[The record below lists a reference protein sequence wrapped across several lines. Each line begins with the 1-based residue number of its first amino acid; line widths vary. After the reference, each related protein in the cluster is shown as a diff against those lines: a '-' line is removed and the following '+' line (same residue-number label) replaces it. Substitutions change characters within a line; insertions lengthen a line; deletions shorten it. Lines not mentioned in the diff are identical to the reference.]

1 MRLKVALTSKKIV
14 VIYNDGFETCQSP
27 NYNII
32 KDQQYWRLSMGQ
44 TIVEKI
50 FSRKCGKDIRA
61 GEVVMAPIDGAMIH
75 DITGPLAIQKFYE
88 MGGLKVFDPERVIM
102 LFDHQIPADSIPAA
116 ENHVYMRKFAAEQQI
131 HNYDIN
137 EGVCHQVVVEKGRAA
152 PGEIV
157 IGADSHTCMYG
168 AVGAFATGI
177 GSTDMGFALKF
188 GSLYF
193 KVPETI
199 KAEVSG
205 KFPDRVGA
213 KDLILAIAADIGAD
227 GATYQAIEFTGKTI
241 AKLDMAGRMTCCNM
255 AIEMGAKAGIVAPDK
270 VTWKYMNGRRKMK
283 SFTLES
289 DTNATFAQERAY
301 NVSDL
306 EPQVAV
312 PHNVDTGVPVSEVAG
327 THIDQVFIGSCT
339 NGRFRDLQDAAEV
352 LGKKK
357 FDPQVRVIIIPAS
370 RDEYL
375 KTLRAGLIEKFVRA
389 GALVEAPCC
398 GPCMGGAFGLLAPGE
413 VSLSTSNR
421 NFKGRQGSTEGKVY
435 LCSPATAAASA
446 ITGVIT
452 DPREV

>member
-1 MRLKVALTSKKIV
+1 
-14 VIYNDGFETCQSP
+14 
-27 NYNII
+27 
-32 KDQQYWRLSMGQ
+32 MGS

-50 FSRKCGKDIRA
+50 FSRKCGREIKA

-75 DITGPLAIQKFYE
+75 DITGPLAIRKFSE
-88 MGGLKVFDPERVIM
+88 MGGKRVFDPKRIIM
-102 LFDHQIPADSIPAA
+102 LFDHQIPADSLEAA
-116 ENHVYMRKFAAEQQI
+116 ENHVFMRKFAAEQGI

-137 EGVCHQVVVEKGRAA
+137 EGVCHQVVLEKGRAA

-157 IGADSHTCMYG
+157 VGADSHTCMYG

-188 GSLYF
+188 GALYF

-199 KAEVSG
+199 RAEVSG
-205 KFPDRVGA
+205 KFPKRVGA

-227 GATYQAIEFTGKTI
+227 GATYQAIEFEGKTMS
-241 AKLDMAGRMTCCNM
+241 KMDMAGRMTCCNM
-255 AIEMGAKAGIVAPDK
+255 AIEMGAKAGIVPPDK
-270 VTWKYMNGRRKMK
+270 VTWEYMKGRRSMK
-283 SFTLES
+283 PFELSGDE
-289 DTNATFAQERAY
+289 DAKYAQKRSY
-301 NVSDL
+301 DISDL

-312 PHNVDTGVPVSEVAG
+312 PHNVDLGVPVGKVEG

-339 NGRFRDLQDAAEV
+339 NGRYEDLVEAAEV

-357 FDPQVRVIIIPAS
+357 FNPKVRVLVIPAS

-375 KTLRAGLIEKFVRA
+375 KALTNGLVERFVKA

-398 GPCMGGAFGLLAPGE
+398 GPCMGGSFGLIAAGE

-421 NFKGRQGSTEGKVY
+421 NFRGRQGSTEGKVY

-446 ITGVIT
+446 IKGEIT

>member
-1 MRLKVALTSKKIV
+1 MAA
-14 VIYNDGFETCQSP
+14 
-27 NYNII
+27 
-32 KDQQYWRLSMGQ
+32 

-50 FSRKCGKDIRA
+50 FSRKCGSDIRA

-88 MGGLKVFDPERVIM
+88 MGGKRVFDPKAIIM
-102 LFDHQIPADSIPAA
+102 LFAHQIPADSINAA
-116 ENHVYMRKFAAEQQI
+116 NNHVYMRSFAKEQDI

-137 EGVCHQVVVEKGRAA
+137 EGVCHQVVLEKGRTA

-157 IGADSHTCMYG
+157 VGADSHTCMYG

-177 GSTDMGFALKF
+177 GSTDMGFVLKF
-188 GSLYF
+188 GALYF

-199 KAEVSG
+199 RAEVSG
-205 KFPDRVGA
+205 KFQDRVGP

-227 GATYQAIEFTGKTI
+227 GATYQAIEFCGKTI
-241 AKLDMAGRMTCCNM
+241 GKMDMPGRMTCCNM

-270 VTWKYMNGRRKMK
+270 VTWEYVKGRRKMK
-283 SFTLES
+283 PFGLES
-289 DTNATFAQERAY
+289 DNDASFVQKKTY

-306 EPQVAV
+306 EPQIAV
-312 PHNVDTGVPVSEVAG
+312 PHNVDTGVPVSRVAG

-339 NGRFRDLQDAAEV
+339 NGRFEDLKEAADV

-357 FDPQVRVIIIPAS
+357 VHPGVRVLVIPAS

-375 KTLRAGLIEKFVRA
+375 KTLKAGLIKKFVKA

-398 GPCMGGAFGLLAPGE
+398 GPCMGGSFGLLAPGE

-421 NFKGRQGSTEGKVY
+421 NFKGRQGSTDAKVF